1 MVSDYIKSICKSFDN
16 KKSKIQDTVVVY
28 IYKKKYF
35 YVYRKLNTKVN

>member
-1 MVSDYIKSICKSFDN
+1 MFSDYIKSICKSFDS

-28 IYKKKYF
+28 IYKNF